1 MACVA
6 SSGLAKEGGAMTA
19 LNCPKG
25 HGAMNLKPVRKN
37 ITFKGVDLTLDAES
51 YICPTCGIEAGT
63 AKTAGALQHAIAN
76 AYRVKQDL
84 LTSKEIKDLR
94 KARNLTQRQLAE
106 IMNIGIASI
115 KRWETGTVQSAS
127 MDYALR
133 MQLQCRIQADNY
145 SGNREISL
153 ARIKLIARHFE
164 TLLGKKLLKKGDKLL
179 YLAKYFWYADF
190 LCFRQLGRG
199 LTGASYAAITYGPQ
213 FNNYR
218 DLIDPIKAADE
229 NEAEP
234 LSDEELRIIKQVV
247 EKFPEEHLVYEA
259 AHRERIWKKTEIGA
273 LIPYSCAQEMT
284 EI

>member
-1 MACVA
+1 MN
-6 SSGLAKEGGAMTA
+6 T

-25 HGAMNLKPVRKN
+25 HGVMEIRPVKKEL
-37 ITFKGVDLTLDAES
+37 TFKGVDLTVATDS
-51 YICPTCGIEAGT
+51 YVCSTCGIEAGT
-63 AKTAGALQHAIAN
+63 TNTAGAWQHAIAD
-76 AYRVKQDL
+76 AYRAKKGL
-84 LTSKEIKDLR
+84 LTSDEIKDLR

-127 MDYALR
+127 MDTALR

-153 ARIKLIARHFE
+153 ERIKLIARLFE
-164 TLLGKKLLKKGDKLL
+164 KLLGKKLLKKGDKFLH
-179 YLAKYFWYADF
+179 LAKYLWYADF
-190 LCFRQLGRG
+190 LCFRQLGRS

-213 FNNYR
+213 LNNYK
-218 DLIDPIKAADE
+218 DLIDPIKEADS

-234 LSDEELRIIKQVV
+234 LSDEELRILNQIV
-247 EKFPEEHLVYEA
+247 EKFPEEQLVYEA
-259 AHRERIWKKTEIGA
+259 AHREKVWKEAQTGA
-273 LIPYSCAQEMT
+273 LIPYSCANELT